1 MLGAVMAQ
9 MAALGSGHRISALQS
24 GQAIGLGA
32 M

>member
-9 MAALGSGHRISALQS
+9 MAALGGRRGISALQG

-32 M
+32 V